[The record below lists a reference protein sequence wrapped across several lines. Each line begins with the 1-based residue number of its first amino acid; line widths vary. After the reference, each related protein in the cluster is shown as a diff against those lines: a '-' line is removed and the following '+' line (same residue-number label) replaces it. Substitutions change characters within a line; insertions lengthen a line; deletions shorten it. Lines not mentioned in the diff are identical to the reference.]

1 MKKPPRNEPERQV
14 RSVALAFSDCA
25 RVDGHAGSTGARG
38 LCDVRCAP
46 TSGTKADMP
55 GGQDWAITGREQ
67 VRQIGPLF
75 DHVVGAGEQGRWHV
89 KTERLGGLEIDD

>member
-1 MKKPPRNEPERQV
+1 MCEAGRFE
-14 RSVALAFSDCA
+14 FSDCA

-55 GGQDWAITGREQ
+55 GGQDWAQKRT
-67 VRQIGPLF
+67 
-75 DHVVGAGEQGRWHV
+75 HVAVDR
-89 KTERLGGLEIDD
+89 IYI